1 MNLTVRKAAEK
12 DAAAIIR
19 LHFDAVHVTAAA
31 DYEQAVLNDWS
42 KPVEGRLE
50 GMQEQLKVNADH
62 TEMFICE
69 IDNQAV
75 GFGELAPRTNE
86 VRAVYV
92 APLAAR
98 KGVGKMLLQEIEKA
112 ARSHGL
118 TELWLDS
125 SLTAVPFYSSQGFV
139 GSAES
144 EHTLRSGK
152 KMRCVKMQKALS
164 KS

>member
-12 DAAAIIR
+12 DAAAMIR

-50 GMQEQLKVNADH
+50 GMQEQLKVNAEQ

-75 GFGELAPRTNE
+75 GLG
-86 VRAVYV
+86 
-92 APLAAR
+92 
-98 KGVGKMLLQEIEKA
+98 
-112 ARSHGL
+112 
-118 TELWLDS
+118 
-125 SLTAVPFYSSQGFV
+125 
-139 GSAES
+139 
-144 EHTLRSGK
+144 
-152 KMRCVKMQKALS
+152 
-164 KS
+164 